1 MSNEPGQKK
10 QSDGPSWL
18 IAIVAAFVPLAALAQ
33 AIDLPRQFG
42 FVLYTEQVLAA
53 ALAASLALVFIDTRA
68 TKALAGRPVPWYDW
82 CAAFLCFG
90 TVGYLAFNYQTITF
104 IMAYRP
110 LYLVVLCAIL
120 LVLLME
126 ACRRTAG
133 LGLTGIVAFFT
144 AYAFIGHFL
153 PADIAAQQIAP
164 DRLAIYLALD
174 PNALLGSPLKI
185 AVTIVTLFIL
195 FGNWLTSAGGTHF
208 FTDLATALM
217 GGYRGGAAK
226 VSVVGSMLFGS
237 ISGSAVA
244 NVMATGVVTIQ
255 AMIRSGFPRLKSG
268 AVEAAAST
276 GGQLAPPIMGAAAFL
291 MAEFLQVPYG
301 TIMLAAIIPAFF
313 YYFAIFVG
321 VDLWS
326 ARAGLRGLDPTTLLK
341 KSSVMRKG
349 WFFVLPFAVLLG
361 AIFLLNERPERAVA
375 YAGAVVLIMGLLIGY
390 NGSRMHP
397 RQIWLT
403 VVQAGLAGKDI
414 VVICAAAGI
423 VIGALNISGIGF
435 ALTIQLVSV
444 GATSVFVLLLIAA
457 ILCIILGMGMPSTG
471 VYVLL
476 AALVVPALVRSGVE
490 PLSAHFFVFYFGM
503 LSMISPPIALAAYAA
518 ASLTGEGPMKTAV
531 AACALGW
538 TAFVVP
544 FLFVYSPSLLMQGSA
559 SEIFLAVVT
568 GMAGIVMITAGSIG
582 FLLRRMG
589 FVSRVLAGV
598 SGALLLIHVSDI
610 NTSLALNGA
619 GALIAGALI
628 LLERR
633 PLPAA
638 TADTSQDQN

>member
-1 MSNEPGQKK
+1 MSNESELK
-10 QSDGPSWL
+10 QVDRPNWL
-18 IAIVAAFVPLAALAQ
+18 IALIAAFVPLAALAQ

-42 FVLYTEQVLAA
+42 FVIYTEQVLAA
-53 ALAASLALVFIDTRA
+53 VLAASMALVFIDIRA
-68 TKALAGRPVPWYDW
+68 TKAQAGRSVPWYDW
-82 CAAFLCFG
+82 CAAVLSVG
-90 TVGYLAFNYQTITF
+90 TVGYLAYNYQTITF
-104 IMAYRP
+104 MMAYRP
-110 LYLVVLCAIL
+110 LYLVVLCAVL
-120 LVLLME
+120 LVLLLE
-126 ACRRTAG
+126 ACRRSAG

-144 AYAFIGHFL
+144 AYAFGGHLL
-153 PADIAAQQIAP
+153 PADIAAQQIGP

-174 PNALLGSPLKI
+174 PNALLGSPLMI
-185 AVTIVTLFIL
+185 AVTIVTLFVL
-195 FGNWLTSAGGTHF
+195 FGNWLTSAGGTFF

-217 GGYRGGAAK
+217 GRYRGGAAK

-255 AMIRSGFPRLKSG
+255 TMIRSGFPRLKAG

-301 TIMLAAIIPAFF
+301 TIMLAAVIPAFF

-321 VDLWS
+321 VDLW
-326 ARAGLRGLDPTTLLK
+326 AAKAGILGLDRSMLLK

-361 AIFLLNERPERAVA
+361 AIFILNERPERAVA
-375 YAGAVVLIMGLLIGY
+375 YAGAVVIAIGLLIGY
-390 NGSRMHP
+390 NGKRM
-397 RQIWLT
+397 RLEQIWRA
-403 VVQAGLAGKDI
+403 VVLAGLAGKDI

-423 VIGALNISGIGF
+423 VIGALNVSGIGF

-444 GATSVFVLLLIAA
+444 GATSVLALLLIAA
-457 ILCIILGMGMPSTG
+457 FLCIILGMGMPSTG

-476 AALVVPALVRSGVE
+476 AALVVPALIRSGVE

-559 SEIFLAVVT
+559 PEIVLAVVT
-568 GMAGIVMITAGSIG
+568 GMAGIVMITAASIG
-582 FLLRRMG
+582 FLVRRMG
-589 FVSRVLAGV
+589 VFSRVLSGL
-598 SGALLLIHVSDI
+598 SGALLLIHVSDLSI
-610 NTSLALNGA
+610 SLVLNGA
-619 GALIAGALI
+619 GAVIAATLVF
-628 LLERR
+628 LERR
-633 PLPAA
+633 TPLSA
-638 TADTSQDQN
+638 TVDTSQD